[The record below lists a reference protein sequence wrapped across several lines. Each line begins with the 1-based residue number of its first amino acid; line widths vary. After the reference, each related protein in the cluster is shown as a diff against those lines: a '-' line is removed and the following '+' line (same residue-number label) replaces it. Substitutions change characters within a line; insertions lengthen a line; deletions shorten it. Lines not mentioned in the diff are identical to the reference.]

1 MGRWAFMM
9 GGLIVWT
16 AHFFGVYALASL
28 GDVVS
33 AADAPV
39 WRAAVAGFSGFCL
52 VLALALAAHAGLRL
66 RRARNEADTRF
77 APEVATVGAG
87 LSAVAILWQALPA
100 WIGH

>member
-1 MGRWAFMM
+1 MM

-39 WRAAVAGFSGFCL
+39 WRAAVAGFSGLCL
-52 VLALALAAHAGLRL
+52 VIALALTAHAVARL
-66 RRARNEADTRF
+66 RRA
-77 APEVATVGAG
+77 PEDPAAQFQPEIAAVGAG
-87 LSAVAILWQALPA
+87 ISAIAILWQALPA